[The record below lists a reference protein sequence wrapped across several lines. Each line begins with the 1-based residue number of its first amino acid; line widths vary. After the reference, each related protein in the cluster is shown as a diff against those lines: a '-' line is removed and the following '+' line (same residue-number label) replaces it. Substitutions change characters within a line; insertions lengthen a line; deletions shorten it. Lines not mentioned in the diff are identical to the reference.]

1 MDKALR
7 GEFPNEDIF
16 KKIGKRACVLIL
28 GGMWGG
34 KGRLLG
40 SVLYLDDDLGDAFV
54 LESELPS
61 AQTNQIYFKFFLSS
75 TLFCLPPNLLIS

>member
-7 GEFPNEDIF
+7 GEFPNEDTF

-40 SVLYLDDDLGDAFV
+40 SVLYLDDDLGDTFV
-54 LESELPS
+54 LESKLPS